1 MANTTAYTGAT
12 AWWDAGYTG
21 KGVDVALI
29 DTGVSRVDGL
39 AGAGKVVYGPDLSLE
54 SQAPDLAQPRHE
66 RPRHVHG
73 RAHRR
78 PGAGLAPYRAASATA
93 GWRRTPGS

>member
-29 DTGVSRVDGL
+29 DTGVSPVDGPRRR
-39 AGAGKVVYGPDLSLE
+39 GKVVYGPDLSLE
-54 SQAPDLAQPRHE
+54 SQSPDLHRPRHE

-73 RAHRR
+73 RPHRR
-78 PGAGLAPYRAASATA
+78 QG
-93 GWRRTPGS
+93 RT